1 MKRLI
6 ETVKNWLRYDD
17 IMAERGS
24 DGGEND
30 SNWDNAKVAMSR
42 LVQEPLKVYVA
53 TVLSD
58 IVNSGTEVETEVF
71 ADEGDAVDWLADKFI
86 QRHDDLFGRKPDDGL
101 ITEFAS
107 YLDTAGRYALDTDN
121 SSITYALDE
130 KEVKNGSIDPAGE
143 CRGDRQKRHA
153 QKERR

>member
-1 MKRLI
+1 MRRLI
-6 ETVKNWLRYDD
+6 ETVKDWLRYDD

-30 SNWDNAKVAMSR
+30 SNWDNAKVAMSQ

-58 IVNSGTEVETEVF
+58 IVNSGTEVEAEVF
-71 ADEGDAVDWLADKFI
+71 ADEDDAIVWLAGKFT
-86 QRHDDLFGRKPDDGL
+86 QGHDDLFGWKPDEGL

-121 SSITYALDE
+121 SSITFALDE
-130 KEVKNGSIDPAGE
+130 KAIKDGSTDSDGE
-143 CRGDRQKRHA
+143 CR
-153 QKERR
+153 